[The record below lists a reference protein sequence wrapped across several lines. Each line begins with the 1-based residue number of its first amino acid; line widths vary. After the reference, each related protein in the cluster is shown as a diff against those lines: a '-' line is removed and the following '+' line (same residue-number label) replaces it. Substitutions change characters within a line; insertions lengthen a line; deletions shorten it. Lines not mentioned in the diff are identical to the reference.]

1 MSFRSK
7 VSSALVGASLVFA
20 GTNVAQAAPLLSITN
35 TVGQTLGN
43 PPFTLGFEFTA
54 TSTFWATDLGFF
66 DSSADGLAEAH
77 AIGLWD
83 NSGTLL
89 ASTVLPSGMAGTL
102 VSGFRYVPIAPVL
115 LTPGSYRVGALFS
128 SGADPVVFNGFA
140 TGFAT
145 LSDITFVA
153 NRWQAGA
160 VLSFPAGSYGDE
172 PSFFGPNVNLT
183 EVPEPL
189 TLMLVGSGLATT
201 LVRRRRV

>member
-1 MSFRSK
+1 MSFESK

-128 SGADPVVFNGFA
+128 SGADPVVFQWLCHRLRDA
-140 TGFAT
+140 
-145 LSDITFVA
+145 
-153 NRWQAGA
+153 
-160 VLSFPAGSYGDE
+160 
-172 PSFFGPNVNLT
+172 FGHHVRG
-183 EVPEPL
+183 EPL
-189 TLMLVGSGLATT
+189 AGGCRAFVP
-201 LVRRRRV
+201 RRFIWGRAVVLRTEREPD